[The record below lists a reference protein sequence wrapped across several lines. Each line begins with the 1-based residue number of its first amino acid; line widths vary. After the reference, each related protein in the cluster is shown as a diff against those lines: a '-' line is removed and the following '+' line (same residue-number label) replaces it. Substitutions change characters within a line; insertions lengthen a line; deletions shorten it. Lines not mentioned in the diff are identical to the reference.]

1 VYGKVN
7 FYDNDEMPY
16 RKKSKGKHIK
26 KSNHKHRFEPCVFEY
41 ESKRFDRHK
50 GYVPSTEVSL
60 GSYCPICGKV
70 SLSLSGEPGRWVS
83 STRHSAFWRNEYTEE
98 AKRELNKETRT
109 LPTFHLDDYFSQKYV
124 EVN

>member
-1 VYGKVN
+1 MYGKVN

-41 ESKRFDRHK
+41 ESKRFDRH
-50 GYVPSTEVSL
+50 
-60 GSYCPICGKV
+60 
-70 SLSLSGEPGRWVS
+70 
-83 STRHSAFWRNEYTEE
+83 
-98 AKRELNKETRT
+98 
-109 LPTFHLDDYFSQKYV
+109 V

>member
-1 VYGKVN
+1 MN

-26 KSNHKHRFEPCVFEY
+26 KSNHKHHFEPCVFEY
-41 ESKRFDRHK
+41 GIKRFDKQH
-50 GYVPSTEVSL
+50 GYIPTKKASI
-60 GSYCPICGKV
+60 GSYCSICGKV
-70 SLSLSGEPGRWVS
+70 NIGAQYKSNKWIQINSQNAYCLWYE
-83 STRHSAFWRNEYTEE
+83 NTED
-98 AKRELNKETRT
+98 AKRELDESTRT